1 MPRLCWSHLKPEF
14 ANCNKSLIDQRKCVR
29 YCYYL
34 TNLSV
39 TLLLSWQIW
48 VGIIAQSSVGAIKAI
63 HTISWD
69 TQKEAAARINLERNL
84 VPAEIFCFPDIFFS
98 NKEVPDAF
106 ALFGFHQQTR
116 FISSQFYT
124 VQIAG
129 YLKVC
134 FSICYLFS
142 IGNQTDIW
150 QEKQNIHWWSS
161 LLDSVLFVIEQLV
174 KL

>member
-1 MPRLCWSHLKPEF
+1 MLIAIKVWLIKGNVCVIVIIWLICRSLCCFLG
-14 ANCNKSLIDQRKCVR
+14 KSELA
-29 YCYYL
+29 
-34 TNLSV
+34 
-39 TLLLSWQIW
+39 LLLNRVLEQLRQFIQL
-48 VGIIAQSSVGAIKAI
+48 AERLKRE
-63 HTISWD
+63 
-69 TQKEAAARINLERNL
+69 EAAQINLERNL
-84 VPAEIFCFPDIFFS
+84 EPAEIFCFPDIFFS

-161 LLDSVLFVIEQLV
+161 LLFSVCNWTTSKTINLTWKQL
-174 KL
+174 